1 MSFGALAVTAG
12 LSPAKALG
20 MSLLVFT
27 GASQFAFIGVI
38 ANGGSVLAA
47 IVPALLLAGRNGL
60 YGLSLAPLLHGRLP
74 VRALEAHLVIDES
87 TAMARAQR
95 TRRSAHRAFLETG
108 LSVLVF
114 WNIGTIA
121 GAEFG
126 KAIGD
131 PHRLGLDAMF
141 PAAFLFLLA
150 PQLRRAG
157 GKGSALAGAAIALA
171 LVSFVSPGV
180 PILASCLGILPA
192 AVALGRV
199 RGGRR
204 RRGGG
209 SGGAGGAPGEA
220 A

>member
-1 MSFGALAVTAG
+1 VSFGALAVTAG

-27 GASQFAFIGVI
+27 GASQFAFIGVL
-38 ANGGSVLAA
+38 ANGGSVVAA

-95 TRRSAHRAFLETG
+95 TPRSAHRAFLETG
-108 LSVLVF
+108 LSVLVC
-114 WNIGTIA
+114 WNVGTIA

-157 GKGSALAGAAIALA
+157 GKASALGGAAIAVT

-192 AVALGRV
+192 AFVLGRV
-199 RGGRR
+199 RRR
-204 RRGGG
+204 RSGG
-209 SGGAGGAPGEA
+209 GGAGAHGAGETA
-220 A
+220 